1 MSGQADDLRLQYEA
15 YPYPA
20 RDPADE
26 KKRLIAGSPSHLLEV
41 NHFVFGGRRDFSRPF
56 RALVAGGGTGDGAV
70 MLAQQ
75 LRDRRC
81 PGEVVYVD
89 VSRAAMGIAE
99 ARARARGLANVRF
112 HRLSIGELPA
122 SDLARA
128 EPFDYIDCCGVLH
141 HLDDPAAGLATLA
154 SLLAD
159 DGGLGVMVYG
169 ALGRTGVYPAQ
180 EMLRALAADAP
191 LADRI
196 ALARRLLEQLP
207 PTNWLKRNPFVADHL
222 AGGDAGLV
230 DLLLHVRDR
239 AFSVPEIAAL
249 ADAAGLRVTAFVEPA
264 RYEPASYLSDP
275 RLIERL
281 GGLSW
286 LERAAFAERLAGNMK
301 KHVFY
306 AVKTGNRGPA
316 VASPDDGAAIPVLRD
331 DDGAALAAEMKPGG
345 VLKATLDMHPFR
357 FPLPK
362 LAGAIAARIDGR
374 RTIDDIDRDL
384 AGVNERLDRE
394 TFGREFAAL
403 FRALNG
409 LGKLFL
415 SSRPW

>member
-1 MSGQADDLRLQYEA
+1 MSQQDDDVRLQYEA

-56 RALVAGGGTGDGAV
+56 RALVAGGGTGDCAI

-89 VSRAAMGIAE
+89 VSQAAMEIAQ
-99 ARARARGLANVRF
+99 ARARVRGLANVRF
-112 HRLSIGELPA
+112 HRLSIGDLPA
-122 SDLARA
+122 SDLARQA
-128 EPFDYIDCCGVLH
+128 PFDYIDCCGVLH

-180 EMLRALAADAP
+180 EMLRTLAADAP

-196 ALARRLLEQLP
+196 ALARRLLERLP
-207 PTNWLKRNPFVADHL
+207 PTNWLKRNPFVADDL
-222 AGGDAGLV
+222 TGGDAGLV
-230 DLLLHVRDR
+230 DLLLHARDR
-239 AFSVPEIAAL
+239 AYSVPEVSAL

-275 RLIERL
+275 RLLERL
-281 GGLSW
+281 DALSSV
-286 LERAAFAERLAGNMK
+286 ERAAFAERLAGNMK
-301 KHVFY
+301 KHMFY
-306 AVKTGNRGPA
+306 AVKAGNRAPA

-345 VLKATLDMHPFR
+345 VLKATLDMLPFV

-374 RTIDDIDRDL
+374 RTIDDIARDL
-384 AGVNERLDRE
+384 AGVNTGLDRE
-394 TFGREFAAL
+394 TFSREFAAL

-409 LGKLFL
+409 IDKLFL
-415 SSRPW
+415 SFRPW